1 MAYQHQPALITG
13 NPTTNS
19 LVKKVLH
26 SIKTNYA
33 LSLFLAICAIP
44 TTASILHYGLISAD
58 RYVSETKFIVRGV
71 SGSQVGGLTM
81 ILKTFGFSAAD
92 DDANAINAFIN
103 SRDALKQLM
112 KAVDI
117 RAIYQRP
124 EADFIT
130 SYGGPFSSENYENLY
145 EYYRAQVSARR
156 DIETGMTTLRVSA
169 YRPDDAYAISQELLR
184 LSETKINEMNARA
197 RRDTISTALD
207 IVGAMEKRVVD
218 SQVALTA
225 FRNEAMLV
233 DPTDAASGN
242 LEIVA
247 ALSQRL
253 AETEVKLRKT
263 TDLTPNNPTIAALSQ
278 QISALSSQI
287 KLEQG
292 KLTGDGDALA
302 SKLSKYEGLVLQRTL
317 AEKAYE
323 KAVSA
328 LDNAQEEARRKQ
340 IYLEP
345 IAMPYL
351 SDRAEEPRRTRYI
364 LTTALLSFASYV
376 MAYLLIS
383 GSREHL
389 NFH

>member
-1 MAYQHQPALITG
+1 M
-13 NPTTNS
+13 
-19 LVKKVLH
+19 H

-33 LSLFLAICAIP
+33 LSLFVAVCALP
-44 TTASILHYGLISAD
+44 TIVSVLHYGLISAD

-81 ILKTFGFSAAD
+81 ILKTFGFSASD

-103 SRDALKQLM
+103 SRDALKQLL
-112 KAVDI
+112 KVVDI
-117 RAIYQRP
+117 KSVYQRP
-124 EADFIT
+124 EADFVT
-130 SYGGPFSSENYENLY
+130 SYGSYLTSDSFEKLY
-145 EYYRAQVSARR
+145 AYYQDQVSARR

-184 LSETKINEMNARA
+184 LSEAKINEMNARA
-197 RRDTISTALD
+197 RRDTISTALE
-207 IVGAMEKRVVD
+207 IVGSMEKRVID
-218 SQVALTA
+218 SQVALTS

-233 DPTDAASGN
+233 DPTDAAAGN
-242 LEIVA
+242 LEIIA

-253 AETEVKLRKT
+253 ADTEVKLRKT
-263 TDLTPNNPTIAALSQ
+263 TDLAPDNPAIAALSQ
-278 QISALSSQI
+278 QIASLSNQI
-287 KLEQG
+287 KVEQG
-292 KLTGDGDALA
+292 KLAGDGDALA

-351 SDRAEEPRRTRYI
+351 ADRAEEPRRARYI

-389 NFH
+389 NIH